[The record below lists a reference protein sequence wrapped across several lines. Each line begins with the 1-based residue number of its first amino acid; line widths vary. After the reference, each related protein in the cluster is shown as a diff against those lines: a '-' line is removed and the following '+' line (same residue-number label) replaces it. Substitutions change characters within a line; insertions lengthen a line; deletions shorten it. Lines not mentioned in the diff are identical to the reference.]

1 MTLKTLTRPLTINQY
16 KIHKRY
22 GITDERI
29 MSLHGYNSV
38 SLREWKE
45 MNLRKLLNE
54 KTQHTLSVDSET
66 LEHIAKTV
74 TSAPSVSGT
83 QPDKQ
88 TPSEPVETLKTPS
101 EASQPSLAQLD
112 QERLAA
118 ELAKRTE
125 QEDAEYISGSLS
137 VGNPQTNMAAN
148 VNMHAIENAELQTQ
162 IKWLEERH
170 VKDTADMDKVN
181 EEIAYQKK
189 RGNQRCDELMIERR
203 KNQKLY
209 AENQNLL
216 AQVKRQDELLI
227 AADRDSKLLF
237 AVMAKAVE
245 QNKKIVEGLDD

>member
-1 MTLKTLTRPLTINQY
+1 MTI
-16 KIHKRY
+16 I
-22 GITDERI
+22 
-29 MSLHGYNSV
+29 
-38 SLREWKE
+38 
-45 MNLRKLLNE
+45 
-54 KTQHTLSVDSET
+54 
-66 LEHIAKTV
+66 
-74 TSAPSVSGT
+74 
-83 QPDKQ
+83 KQ
-88 TPSEPVETLKTPS
+88 
-101 EASQPSLAQLD
+101 ASLAQLD

-125 QEDAEYISGSLS
+125 QEDADYISGSLS
-137 VGNPQTNMAAN
+137 VGNPQTNMAAS

-216 AQVKRQDELLI
+216 DQVKRQDELLI

-237 AVMAKAVE
+237 AVMEKAVE